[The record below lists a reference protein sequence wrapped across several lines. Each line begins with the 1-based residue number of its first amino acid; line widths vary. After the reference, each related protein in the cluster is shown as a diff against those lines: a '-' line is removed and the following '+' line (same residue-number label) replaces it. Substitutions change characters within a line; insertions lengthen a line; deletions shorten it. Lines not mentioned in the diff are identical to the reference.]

1 MENIYYKY
9 INLNPKD
16 RKVDDCVVRAIAN
29 ATNQSWEQT
38 VREMTEMGIKK
49 GCLLNDPKLIPLY
62 LKSKGFSQMNEP
74 RKSDNTKMTV
84 REWLGSRD
92 GWLWHS
98 YKIVAVV
105 GSHHITAII
114 DNQVQDIWDCSKKKM
129 HKWWVK

>member
-1 MENIYYKY
+1 MSYYRY
-9 INLNPKD
+9 VNLNPKD

-29 ATNQSWEQT
+29 ATGQSWEQT
-38 VREMTEMGIKK
+38 VREMTELGIKK

-74 RKSDNTKMTV
+74 RKYDNTKMSV
-84 REWLGSRD
+84 REWLSSRD

-105 GSHHITAII
+105 GTHHITAII
-114 DNQVQDIWDCSKKKM
+114 NNEVQDIWDCTRKTM

>member
-1 MENIYYKY
+1 MNIYYKY
-9 INLNPKD
+9 VQMNPKD
-16 RKVDDCVVRAIAN
+16 RRVDDCVVRAIAN
-29 ATNQSWEQT
+29 VCEQSWETT
-38 VREMTEMGIKK
+38 VREMTELGITK

-62 LKSKGFSQMNEP
+62 LKSKGFTQMKEP

-105 GSHHITAII
+105 GSHHITAIK
-114 DNQVQDIWDCSKKKM
+114 DNQVQDIWDCSNRTM